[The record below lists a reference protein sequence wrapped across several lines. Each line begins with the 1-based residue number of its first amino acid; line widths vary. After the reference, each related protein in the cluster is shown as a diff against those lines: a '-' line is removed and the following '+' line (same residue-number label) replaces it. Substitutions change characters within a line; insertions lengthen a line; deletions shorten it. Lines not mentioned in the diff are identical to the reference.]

1 MDKRTLIA
9 IFLIIII
16 FWISSEFIWKNN
28 ESVPADQTNVATQ
41 PADTSEENPVEN
53 SQNSIPETKET
64 EYVQTDENIPEIDI
78 VNNIVLENDKVRYE
92 FSNLGGV
99 LKSVELKDY
108 LLADKE
114 NLAQLIPDDSSILG
128 IKVEDD
134 RGSTHNFTKRP
145 FNYSYRETETGAG
158 VLAFVADTELGRIEK
173 VFSVGE
179 GYELDFNLNIDGNIE
194 PLGYELEM
202 SSGIA
207 DTENFLKMKTREYK
221 TVFQLDNE
229 KKAITLAKLKK
240 QTQNLK
246 GSIDWAA
253 VKSKYFVMGIIPD
266 ELIEVNKISAFSNS
280 ESPAL
285 DLGVKTTRSNVR
297 HRYTLYLGPLI
308 YDNLKDYGNGFEQI
322 VDLGPKFLQL
332 ISKFFIT
339 VLRFIHGY
347 IPNWGLVL
355 IVFSILLKIVLYP
368 LTHKS
373 FESSTKMQKVNPLM
387 KEIQAKYKN
396 DPATMNAE
404 VKKLYKEHGVNPLG
418 GCLPMLLQ
426 MPILFAL
433 YPILRYSIDL
443 RQTKFLW
450 LPDLSEPDP
459 IMALPILMAV
469 FMFVQQKLMAPS
481 KDKLAEMDEKQQAA
495 QQSQKMMMYFMPIMM
510 LFIFRSLA
518 SGLVLYWT
526 VFSIIGTV
534 QQVIIKRKFS

>member
-9 IFLIIII
+9 IFLIIIV

-28 ESVPADQTNVATQ
+28 KPVPAEQANAATQ
-41 PADTSEENPVEN
+41 TSNNLADSPAENLQNTNSVNDTNEN
-53 SQNSIPETKET
+53 
-64 EYVQTDENIPEIDI
+64 EYVPIDENIPKIDI
-78 VNNIVLENDKVRYE
+78 INNLVLENDKVRLE

-108 LLADKE
+108 FLADKE
-114 NLAQLIPDDSSILG
+114 TLAQLIPEDTSIMG

-145 FNYSYRETETGAG
+145 FNYSYRETG

-173 VFSVGE
+173 VFSIGE
-179 GYELDFNLNIDGNIE
+179 GYELDFNLNIDGNVE
-194 PLGYELEM
+194 PSGYELDM

-207 DTENFLKMKTREYK
+207 DTEDFLKMKTREYK
-221 TVFQLDNE
+221 TIFQLENE
-229 KKAITLAKLKK
+229 KKSFTLAKLAK
-240 QTQNLK
+240 QNQNLK
-246 GSIDWAA
+246 GSVDWAA
-253 VKSKYFVMGIIPD
+253 VKSKYFMMGIIPD
-266 ELIEVNKISAFSNS
+266 ELIDVNKISAFSTS

-285 DLGVKTTRSNVR
+285 SLGVKTSRADVR
-297 HRYTLYLGPLI
+297 HQYKLYLGPLI
-308 YDNLKDYGNGFEQI
+308 YDNLKDYGNGFEQT

-332 ISKFFIT
+332 ISKFFIV
-339 VLRFIHGY
+339 VLRFIFGF

-355 IVFSILLKIVLYP
+355 IVFSVLLKIVLYP

-373 FESSTKMQKVNPLM
+373 FESSTKMQKVNPFI
-387 KEIQAKYKN
+387 KEIQAKYKS
-396 DPATMNAE
+396 DPKTMNAE

-518 SGLVLYWT
+518 AGLVLYWT

-534 QQVIIKRKFS
+534 QQIMIKRKFS

>member
-9 IFLIIII
+9 IFLIIIV

-28 ESVPADQTNVATQ
+28 NPVNNAQTTEQANVNTQ
-41 PADTSEENPVEN
+41 PIETTNDTGN
-53 SQNSIPETKET
+53 SSAPKN
-64 EYVQTDENIPEIDI
+64 DENEYIQSLEDIPEIDI
-78 VNNIVLENDKVRYE
+78 VNNLVLENDRMRLE

-99 LKSVELKDY
+99 LKSIKLKDY
-108 LLADKE
+108 FRANKE
-114 NLAQLIPDDSSILG
+114 NLAQLIPAEESILG
-128 IKVEDD
+128 LKVEDD
-134 RGSTHNFTKRP
+134 RGSIHNLTKRP
-145 FNYSYRETETGAG
+145 FNYSYRETGIL
-158 VLAFVADTELGRIEK
+158 VFVADTELGRIEK
-173 VFSVGE
+173 VFTVGE
-179 GYELDFNLNIDGNIE
+179 GYELDFNLNIDGNVE
-194 PLGYELEM
+194 PSGYELDL

-207 DTENFLKMKTREYK
+207 DTEDFLKMKTREYK

-229 KKAITLAKLKK
+229 KKTFTLAKLKK
-240 QTQNLK
+240 QNQSLK

-266 ELIEVNKISAFSNS
+266 ELIDMNKISAFSNS
-280 ESPAL
+280 ESPAMN
-285 DLGVKTTRSNVR
+285 LGVKTSRADVR
-297 HRYTLYLGPLI
+297 HQFKLYLGPLI
-308 YDNLKDYGNGFEQI
+308 YDNLKDYGNGFDQT

-339 VLRFIHGY
+339 VLRFIHGF

-373 FESSTKMQKVNPLM
+373 FESSTKMQKVNPYI
-387 KEIQAKYKN
+387 KEIQAKYKS
-396 DPATMNAE
+396 DPQTMNAE

-459 IMALPILMAV
+459 IWALPILMAV

-510 LFIFRSLA
+510 FFIFKSLA

-534 QQVIIKRKFS
+534 QQIMIKRKFS

>member
-9 IFLIIII
+9 IFLIIIV

-28 ESVPADQTNVATQ
+28 SPVNIAQTTEQANVNTQ
-41 PADTSEENPVEN
+41 PSETNNDAGSNSTSEKDEH
-53 SQNSIPETKET
+53 
-64 EYVQTDENIPEIDI
+64 EYIQPREDIPEIDI
-78 VNNIVLENDKVRYE
+78 VNNLVLENEKIRLE

-114 NLAQLIPDDSSILG
+114 NIAQLIPEDASILG

-134 RGSTHNFTKRP
+134 RGSTHNLTKRP
-145 FNYSYRETETGAG
+145 FNYSYRENGIL
-158 VLAFVADTELGRIEK
+158 VFVADTELGRVEK
-173 VFSVGE
+173 VFTVGE
-179 GYELDFNLNIDGNIE
+179 GYELNFNLNIDGNVE
-194 PLGYELEM
+194 PSGYELDL

-207 DTENFLKMKTREYK
+207 DTEDFLKMKTREYK

-229 KKAITLAKLKK
+229 KKAFTLAKLEK
-240 QTQNLK
+240 QNQNLK

-266 ELIEVNKISAFSNS
+266 ELIDVNKISAFSNS
-280 ESPAL
+280 ESPAMT
-285 DLGVKTTRSNVR
+285 LGIKTSRSDVR
-297 HRYTLYLGPLI
+297 HQFKLYLGPLI
-308 YDNLKDYGNGFEQI
+308 YDNLKDYGNGFEQT

-332 ISKFFIT
+332 ISKFFII
-339 VLRFIHGY
+339 VLRFINGI

-373 FESSTKMQKVNPLM
+373 FESSTKMQKVNPYI
-387 KEIQAKYKN
+387 KEIQAKYKS
-396 DPATMNAE
+396 DPKTMNAE

-443 RQTKFLW
+443 RQTSFLW

-534 QQVIIKRKFS
+534 QQIIIKRKFS

>member
-28 ESVPADQTNVATQ
+28 KPVPAEQNSVATQ
-41 PADTSEENPVEN
+41 TSNNPAETPAET
-53 SQNSIPETKET
+53 SQNPISANGTTEN
-64 EYVQTDENIPEIDI
+64 EYVQVDENMPEIDI
-78 VNNIVLENDKVRYE
+78 VNNLVLENEKVRLE

-108 LLADKE
+108 FLADKE
-114 NLAQLIPDDSSILG
+114 SPAQLIPSDASILG
-128 IKVEDD
+128 VKVEDD

-145 FNYSYRETETGAG
+145 FNYSYREGG

-173 VFSVGE
+173 VFSIGE
-179 GYELDFNLNIDGNIE
+179 GYELDFNLNIDGNVE
-194 PLGYELEM
+194 PSSYELDM

-207 DTENFLKMKTREYK
+207 DTEDFLKMKTREYK
-221 TVFQLDNE
+221 TVFQLDHE
-229 KKAITLAKLKK
+229 KKAFTLAKLAK
-240 QTQNLK
+240 QNQNLK
-246 GSIDWAA
+246 GDVDWAA
-253 VKSKYFVMGIIPD
+253 VKSKYFMMGIIPD
-266 ELIEVNKISAFSNS
+266 ELIEVNKISAFTNS

-285 DLGVKTTRSNVR
+285 NLGVNTSRADVR
-297 HRYTLYLGPLI
+297 HQYKLYLGPLI
-308 YDNLKDYGNGFEQI
+308 YDNLKDYGNGFEQT

-332 ISKFFIT
+332 ISKFFIM
-339 VLRFIHGY
+339 VLRFIFGF

-355 IVFSILLKIVLYP
+355 IVFSVLLKIVLYP

-373 FESSTKMQKVNPLM
+373 FESSTKMQKVNPLI

-510 LFIFRSLA
+510 LFIFKSLA
-518 SGLVLYWT
+518 AGLVLYWT